1 VATLISYPQD
11 NEYFS
16 YYGNY
21 IKNVPQDAD
30 IFKLLDEQIAQLS
43 QVLQMTNDAEAS
55 LRPAPEEWS
64 IKEVLGHICDT
75 ERIFAYRALR
85 FLRADTNALPGFE
98 QDDYVKATDFN
109 KRSLASLVDEFTFQR
124 KGNLLCFQNI
134 TEEESIRTGTA
145 STYTFSVRALIFIMA
160 GHVAHHIES
169 LKTSYKLG
177 AN

>member
-1 VATLISYPQD
+1 LISYPQD
-11 NEYFS
+11 NEYFH

-21 IKNVPQDAD
+21 IKLVPQDAD
-30 IFKLLDEQIAQLS
+30 VFKLLEEQIAQLS
-43 QVLQMTNDAEAS
+43 QVLQKTNDAEAS
-55 LRPAPEEWS
+55 VRPAPEEWS

-75 ERIFAYRALR
+75 ERVFAYRAMR
-85 FLRADTNALPGFE
+85 FVRADTNALPGFE
-98 QDDYVKATDFN
+98 QDDYVKATEFN
-109 KRSLASLVDEFTFQR
+109 KRNLASLMDEFSFQR

-134 TEEESIRTGTA
+134 TEEESLRTGVA
-145 STYTFSVRALIFIMA
+145 SNNPVSVRALLFIMA